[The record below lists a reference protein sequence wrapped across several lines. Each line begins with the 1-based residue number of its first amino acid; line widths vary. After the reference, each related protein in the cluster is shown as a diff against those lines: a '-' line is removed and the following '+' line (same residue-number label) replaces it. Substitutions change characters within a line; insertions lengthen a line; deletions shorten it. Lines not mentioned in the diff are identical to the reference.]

1 MDLQAVIGDGEWCV
15 AHMTAVVSH
24 HKPGDNSLTDKYY
37 NHSVIITWTKHSV
50 IWKKQAVCC
59 QWFQA
64 CYSCWGS
71 SEKRAQLFL
80 SWWID
85 GAVERINSVLPW
97 QTNTGQVVWIWL
109 HLKALWICHS
119 VCSYKDCFVLFV
131 PCWKGRQWKG
141 SGSLILTL
149 FHVSIVHNIST
160 LPNKARFP
168 VLQNNDKST
177 SYD

>member
-1 MDLQAVIGDGEWCV
+1 MIDICYYFPCCLQPAIWKTLLYNIFSVDLQAAIGDAVWCV

-64 CYSCWGS
+64 CYSCCGS
-71 SEKRAQLFL
+71 SEKQALL
-80 SWWID
+80 SLSRSRD
-85 GAVERINSVLPW
+85 GAVERMNSVPPW
-97 QTNTGQVVWIWL
+97 QTNAAQVVWIWL

-119 VCSYKDCFVLFV
+119 VCSYKDFFVSLV
-131 PCWKGRQWKG
+131 LCWKERRWEG
-141 SGSLILTL
+141 SEVFNPCI
-149 FHVSIVHNIST
+149 VSC
-160 LPNKARFP
+160 
-168 VLQNNDKST
+168 
-177 SYD
+177 